1 MKLIVGKYSNES
13 KYHTNGRKNTGTKVN
28 ITLMVGKYRNKCN
41 ITLMV
46 GKYRNKSKYHTIG
59 RKYRNESKYHTN
71 SREI

>member
-28 ITLMVGKYRNKCN
+28 ITLILGKYRNKCN

-59 RKYRNESKYHTN
+59 R
-71 SREI
+71 EIQERKEISH